1 MAGGVMMP
9 NNLSQI
15 PIMKYVQDLEN
26 KVRRYQT
33 EGVRISRIYFWLG
46 FFSGSVIMSG
56 LWFWIR
62 SKG

>member
-1 MAGGVMMP
+1 MMP

-15 PIMKYVQDLEN
+15 PIMEYVRNLEN
-26 KVRRYQT
+26 KVRQYQR
-33 EGVRISRIYFWLG
+33 EGLRISRIYFWVG
-46 FFSGSVIMSG
+46 FFTGGVIMTG